1 MAPVSVRY
9 EMQDK
14 KNAEKPLIVELDKKG
29 RFGIPNIDDPIR
41 NRNLR
46 FQDLDHTPKDGE
58 GREVHD
64 GQQG

>member
-9 EMQDK
+9 EMDDNW
-14 KNAEKPLIVELDKKG
+14 NAEKPLIVELDKKG
-29 RFGIPNIDDPIR
+29 LFGIPKLIDPIR
-41 NRNLR
+41 NRILR
-46 FQDLDHTPKDGE
+46 FQDLDHTSKDGE